1 MSIYIVIV
9 KEEKTTRVQD
19 STDGTRFS
27 PKQQLQPI

>member
-9 KEEKTTRVQD
+9 KEEKTRVQD